1 LIQIRLVTS
10 AQVPFTLLQPK
21 KKRILGLHNTSNGA
35 LNTPRLGIFSCAAT
49 AFWFTPDYKT
59 RPASKPTMLGLKPP
73 IYEITSGTHFKLQ
86 GARYM
91 CRFSQ
96 QLTRRFSFMA

>member
-21 KKRILGLHNTSNGA
+21 KKRILGLHNTSIGV
-35 LNTPRLGIFSCAAT
+35 LNIPRLGIFSLAAAT
-49 AFWFTPDYKT
+49 FWLTPDYKT
-59 RPASKPTMLGLKPP
+59 RPAPSPIMLGLKPP

-86 GARYM
+86 GA
-91 CRFSQ
+91 
-96 QLTRRFSFMA
+96 